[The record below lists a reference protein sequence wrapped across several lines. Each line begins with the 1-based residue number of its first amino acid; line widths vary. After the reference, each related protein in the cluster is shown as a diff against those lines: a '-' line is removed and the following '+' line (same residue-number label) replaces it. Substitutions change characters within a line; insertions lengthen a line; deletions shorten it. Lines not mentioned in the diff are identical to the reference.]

1 MRNIGTDGIQQLAEK
16 GSCLQMNPL
25 QFAAHFEST
34 EALPVLLRH
43 LLILWR
49 KQKTGNQAVIENIIH
64 SKATLQKKNR
74 KSSLMFDVMTNK
86 NFVKSENLLAEFED
100 EIHEGKSEDIKRC
113 VYQYM
118 SSSKESE
125 EAVEKIMKIRRT
137 KLAWPGD
144 WWPIVKIFIK
154 ILIILLFKLTPISLD
169 VTTDSILLVEY
180 YNDDESKQFQNQCS
194 NSTSSV
200 KIETPSSGTTFLKK

>member
-43 LLILWR
+43 LQILWR

-86 NFVKSENLLAEFED
+86 NLVKSENLLAEFED

-125 EAVEKIMKIRRT
+125 EAIE
-137 KLAWPGD
+137 
-144 WWPIVKIFIK
+144 
-154 ILIILLFKLTPISLD
+154 KLTQL
-169 VTTDSILLVEY
+169 TD
-180 YNDDESKQFQNQCS
+180 NF
-194 NSTSSV
+194 SS
-200 KIETPSSGTTFLKK
+200 